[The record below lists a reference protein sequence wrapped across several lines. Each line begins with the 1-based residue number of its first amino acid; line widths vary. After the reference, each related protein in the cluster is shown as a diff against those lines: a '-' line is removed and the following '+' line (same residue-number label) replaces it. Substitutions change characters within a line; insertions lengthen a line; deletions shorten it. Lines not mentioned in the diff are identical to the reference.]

1 MDIDF
6 TPYFREYEALRATT
20 DTVFEKVSRSYP
32 QEVKCQPHCDDC
44 CYALFDLTFI
54 EALYIN
60 HQFHRQLSDDQ
71 RASIIEKAN
80 HTDRRLY
87 KIIRDA
93 AREAA
98 QGKNEEEI
106 IDRMGRVRVRC
117 PLLNDEN
124 MCDLY
129 DSRPITCRLYGIPLA
144 IGGKGR
150 TCGISGF
157 KPGISYPTVSMDK
170 LTHAL
175 YGLSTRLVR
184 EIQSRHHRMGEIL
197 VPLSMALLTEYDE
210 TYLGVGPEEEPEPA
224 RHRKKGERDG

>member
-1 MDIDF
+1 MNIDF
-6 TPYFREYEALRATT
+6 KPYFQEYEALRATA
-20 DTVFEKVSRSYP
+20 DAVSKKVSSAFP
-32 QEVKCQPHCDDC
+32 LEFKCQPQCDDC
-44 CYALFDLTFI
+44 CYALFDLTLI

-71 RASIIEKAN
+71 RAAIIEKAN
-80 HTDRRLY
+80 HADRRLY
-87 KIIRDA
+87 KIKRDA
-93 AREAA
+93 AREAG
-98 QGKNEEEI
+98 QGKSEEEI
-106 IDRMGRVRVRC
+106 IDRMGRIRIRC

-124 MCDLY
+124 MCALY

-157 KPGISYPTVSMDK
+157 KPGESYPTVSMDK

-175 YGLSTRLVR
+175 YGLSARLVR

-197 VPLSMALLTEYDE
+197 VPLSMALLTEYNE
-210 TYLGVGPEEEPEPA
+210 TYLGIGPEKEPEPV
-224 RHRKKGERDG
+224 RHRKKGIAR